1 MNKKTI
7 ELLCCVFGGY
17 FGLHYF
23 VNGNTKMGFIYLFTL
38 GLFGI
43 GWIIDIIKYLVLFII
58 EVSKYIDNDK
68 LNNNDNINMKTSSP
82 HFIIIPEEIYANAYI
97 DRKQNKIVSDYV
109 VFDTETTGLNPEID
123 KIIELSAIKFINN
136 EKVESFSMLVNPMQE
151 LEPYI
156 TELTGIKQSELYEKP
171 TIQEALPHF
180 FNFIENYTL
189 VAHNAPFDI
198 KMLACECYRNNINLC
213 DNKIIDTLPLI
224 KKVISK
230 DEVDNYKL
238 ETLKNYL
245 GINSNSHRALD
256 DCETC
261 AKLYQFYL
269 SKNENKKIK

>member
-58 EVSKYIDNDK
+58 EVIKYIDNDK

-171 TIQEALPHF
+171 TIQEALPLF

-213 DNKIIDTLPLI
+213 DNKIIDTLPLV

-261 AKLYQFYL
+261 AKIYQFYL